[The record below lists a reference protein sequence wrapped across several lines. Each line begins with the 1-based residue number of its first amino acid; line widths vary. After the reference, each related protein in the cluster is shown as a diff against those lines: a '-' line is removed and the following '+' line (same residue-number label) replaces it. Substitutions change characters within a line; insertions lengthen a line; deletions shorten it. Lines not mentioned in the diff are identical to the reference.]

1 MSMEQNPIAKWPF
14 GAATIIMLAVAA
26 GATDIE
32 IINNMTIV
40 DGEDVIS
47 TGDRTLNLLIANDVE
62 PGARLIVK
70 NKTTGAESLIPG
82 NGMSGTT
89 ISGVSGKTKVV
100 EYVYDGKNFIQTAAA
115 VQID

>member
-14 GAATIIMLAVAA
+14 GAATIILLALAE
-26 GATDIE
+26 GAIEIE
-32 IINNMTIV
+32 IINNLTIV
-40 DGEDVIS
+40 DGENIVS
-47 TGDRTLNLLIANDVE
+47 TGDRTLNLSIASDVE

-70 NKTTGAESLIPG
+70 NKTTSTESLIPG

>member
-1 MSMEQNPIAKWPF
+1 MSMEKNPIAKWPL
-14 GAATIIMLAVAA
+14 GAATIILLAVAA
-26 GATDIE
+26 GAIDIE
-32 IINNMTIV
+32 IINNLTIV

>member
-1 MSMEQNPIAKWPF
+1 MSMEQKPIAKWPF
-14 GAATIIMLAVAA
+14 GAATIILLAVAA
-26 GATDIE
+26 GAIDIE
-32 IINNMTIV
+32 IINNLTIV

>member
-47 TGDRTLNLLIANDVE
+47 TGDRTLNLLIANDRE
-62 PGARLIVK
+62 EQDHR
-70 NKTTGAESLIPG
+70 
-82 NGMSGTT
+82 
-89 ISGVSGKTKVV
+89 SGKPHTR
-100 EYVYDGKNFIQTAAA
+100 EWHEWYHHLRC
-115 VQID
+115 